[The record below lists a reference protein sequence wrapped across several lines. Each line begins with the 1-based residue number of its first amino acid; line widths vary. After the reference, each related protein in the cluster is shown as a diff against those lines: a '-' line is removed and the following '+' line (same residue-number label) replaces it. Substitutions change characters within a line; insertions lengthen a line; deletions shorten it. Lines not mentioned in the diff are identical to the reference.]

1 MGIAASRTL
10 LEAFGRVCKRV
21 SERSAS
27 IHAANDDMFV
37 YDHND

>member
-10 LEAFGRVCKRV
+10 LEAFGTVYKRV

-27 IHAANDDMFV
+27 IHAAYDDMFV
-37 YDHND
+37 YDHHD